1 MTDYNNVAILI
12 ARLDSTRLPKKH
24 FEKIGDDFLIDCCLN
39 QLKKGNNYKIVLA
52 TSDRDIDK
60 PLIEWAKKRNIEVFT
75 GSALDIK
82 DRIKKCV
89 EYFKADFF
97 ARVNADSPF
106 VNAGLIE
113 NGFTF
118 LNQNLQ
124 YDLYTNI
131 LTRSFPYGYAVEV
144 FKTKTF
150 IETITNN
157 FELENIT
164 SFFYKNAKYFKIENI
179 INELGDF
186 SQIHLT
192 VDNPEDLEKIRNLHK
207 LNNKIFYLSLE
218 ELINTIKLQ
227 K

>member
-1 MTDYNNVAILI
+1 MSTYNNIAILI
-12 ARLDSTRLPKKH
+12 ARLDSARLPKKH

-39 QLKKGNNYKIVLA
+39 QLKKGSKYKIVLA

-60 PLIEWAKKRNIEVFT
+60 PLIDWAKERKIEVFA
-75 GSALDIK
+75 GNAFDIK

-106 VNAGLIE
+106 VNAALIDD
-113 NGFTF
+113 GFTF
-118 LNQNLQ
+118 LNLNSQF
-124 YDLYTNI
+124 DLYTNL

-144 FKTKTF
+144 FKTKSF
-150 IETITNN
+150 VDTITNN
-157 FELENIT
+157 LELENIT
-164 SFFYKNAKYFKIENI
+164 SFFYSHAQQFKIKNI
-179 INELGDF
+179 INESGDF

-192 VDNPEDLEKIRNLHK
+192 VDTYEDLEKIRYLHR

-218 ELINTIKLQ
+218 ELINMIKLQ

>member
-1 MTDYNNVAILI
+1 MSAYNNIAILL
-12 ARLDSTRLPKKH
+12 ARLDSARLPKKH

-39 QLKKGNNYKIVLA
+39 QLKKGSNYKIVLA

-60 PLIEWAKKRNIEVFT
+60 PLIEWAKERNIEVFA
-75 GSALDIK
+75 GDAFDIK

-106 VNAGLIE
+106 VNAALIE

-118 LNQNLQ
+118 LNTNTQ
-124 YDLYTNI
+124 YDLYTNL

-150 IETITNN
+150 IDTIINN
-157 FELENIT
+157 SELENVT
-164 SFFYKNAKYFKIENI
+164 SFFYSHSQQFKIKNI
-179 INELGDF
+179 INESGDF
-186 SQIHLT
+186 SAVHLT
-192 VDNPEDLEKIRNLHK
+192 VDTPEDLKKIRELYK
-207 LNNKIFYLSLE
+207 LNNKIFYLPLE
-218 ELINTIKLQ
+218 DLINTVKL
-227 K
+227 